1 MINLKINGKE
11 IQVPKG
17 TMLLEACR
25 QAGAELPTL
34 CYD

>member
-25 QAGAELPTL
+25 QAGGRTADIML
-34 CYD
+34 